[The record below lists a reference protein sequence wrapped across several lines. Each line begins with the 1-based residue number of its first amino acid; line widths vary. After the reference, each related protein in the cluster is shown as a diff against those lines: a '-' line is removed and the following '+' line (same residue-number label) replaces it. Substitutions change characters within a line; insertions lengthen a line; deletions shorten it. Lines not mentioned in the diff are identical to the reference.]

1 MLVSQRDTI
10 IKWTAQRP
18 FESEYII
25 QVHLNL
31 FTLKNLSLK
40 LLVEK

>member
-1 MLVSQRDTI
+1 MVSQRDTI

-18 FESEYII
+18 YFESEYYTSSSQSI
-25 QVHLNL
+25 HA
-31 FTLKNLSLK
+31 KNLSLK